1 MRNLLLIMTLI
12 MMLTGQAIAPRLAF
26 AMPMSQQTTETAQ
39 MHKAHSSMKCC
50 QGDMGCKCDMNKS
63 HCGQS
68 GQCSSHCNDLVSV
81 IAPINLLPIEP
92 SVTQEIF
99 GSTWSNRS
107 ITVGVQTPPP
117 NIQ

>member
-12 MMLTGQAIAPRLAF
+12 MTLAGQAIAPRLVF
-26 AMPMSQQTTETAQ
+26 AMPMPQQTTDAAQ

-63 HCGQS
+63 HCGQLL
-68 GQCSSHCNDLVSV
+68 QCSSHCNNLVSV
-81 IAPINLLPIEP
+81 FAQILPLQIEL
-92 SVTQEIF
+92 SVTQKI
-99 GSTWSNRS
+99 SVPSWSNRS
-107 ITVGVQTPPP
+107 ITVGVQPPPP